1 MSLPANVQKAIWQT
15 NLKSELHTAGYA
27 KIRHI
32 ADTLQGSIYAA
43 IHVTSRK
50 DVVIKVTDKYLHK
63 KSISR
68 ADIKHQ
74 NKHHQ
79 IEENILSEGEILKQL
94 TKNKTAPKSIIKYID
109 LLECNSNYYLVM
121 EHGGDSL
128 FNFIVKGHQC
138 LSQGHITLDEW
149 HRFCKFAFKQM
160 IECIQYIHSQ
170 KCAHLDVSLENFLIN
185 DVDVNF
191 TQFASG
197 KKSRIQFQLDSVQIK
212 IIDFGLAEMYTE
224 NEFASNKYVGKRN
237 YKCPEICSETANFS
251 SKSNDIWCLG
261 ICLFIMMFGSS
272 PWNKAVLKDPNFN
285 NIMCDNG
292 NIAQILKVWNRY

>member
-160 IECIQYIHSQ
+160 IECIQYIHS
-170 KCAHLDVSLENFLIN
+170 KNVVHFDISLENFLIN
-185 DVDVNF
+185 DVRIVILSNKNGKVNKIKF
-191 TQFASG
+191 KT
-197 KKSRIQFQLDSVQIK
+197 DDIK
-212 IIDFGLAEMYTE
+212 IKLCDFGL
-224 NEFASNKYVGKRN
+224 
-237 YKCPEICSETANFS
+237 
-251 SKSNDIWCLG
+251 
-261 ICLFIMMFGSS
+261 
-272 PWNKAVLKDPNFN
+272 
-285 NIMCDNG
+285 
-292 NIAQILKVWNRY
+292 